1 MKCRIAIIVIFLSLL
16 VTGCTSSIVPTT
28 LTAPP
33 STQPPSTEDT
43 GPTLSDVG
51 ILCDI
56 AEYGDGYLLLT
67 HTGLYTTD
75 ANFRNLK
82 SAGEEWE
89 KLFNPEL
96 KDAGERLFDE
106 HEEFFLRLKLYQNYD
121 EPLFKNLTVTSKG
134 IFFCTTSEGDSY
146 LNGKPW
152 ALSLNASNGSQTSE
166 EVPAIQVADYAGSTY
181 ALCGTKLFKNGEP
194 ITTLHYSYWAD
205 STFLWLQGKLYV
217 HITRAYTDETV
228 NGFYAV
234 GEDGSMVKAFEDLD
248 WRLTVLSTASDGNY
262 AYLLINEMTDEED
275 PHTGERI
282 YIRRLMRT
290 DGTWVEKRDPESGEL
305 IYEGLNYEFLDC
317 PPLLRDDI
325 RVLRMIPK
333 GSNTIL
339 FLTEAGNIQT
349 VSFTPLGYGYGD
361 KLPEETAQES

>member
-16 VTGCTSSIVPTT
+16 ITGCTSSIVPTT

-33 STQPPSTEDT
+33 STQPPSTEDA

-152 ALSLNASNGSQTSE
+152 VLSLNASDGSQASE
-166 EVPAIQVADYAGSTY
+166 EVPAIQVADYAGSTFS
-181 ALCGTKLFKNGEP
+181 LFSTKLFKNDELV
-194 ITTLHYSYWAD
+194 TTFYPYWGD

-217 HITRAYTDETV
+217 HITRAYMDETV

-262 AYLLINEMTDEED
+262 AYFLINEMTDEED
-275 PHTGERI
+275 PNTGRI

-333 GSNTIL
+333 GNDTIL

-361 KLPEETAQES
+361 KLPEEAQES

>member
-1 MKCRIAIIVIFLSLL
+1 MKCKIAVIVIFLSLL

-82 SAGEEWE
+82 SAGEEW
-89 KLFNPEL
+89 
-96 KDAGERLFDE
+96 DRLFDSDD
-106 HEEFFLRLKLYQNYD
+106 EFFFRLKLYQNYD
-121 EPLFKNLTVTSKG
+121 EPVFKNLAVVSDG
-134 IFFCTTSEGDSY
+134 IFFCKVNEVDSFFNGAAWTLPVEDSEASGDAQ
-146 LNGKPW
+146 KPR
-152 ALSLNASNGSQTSE
+152 GVIIRHVT
-166 EVPAIQVADYAGSTY
+166 DYAGSTY

-217 HITRAYTDETV
+217 HITRAYMDETV

-234 GEDGSMVKAFEDLD
+234 GEDGSMVKTFEDLD

-262 AYLLINEMTDEED
+262 AYLLINEMTYEED

-361 KLPEETAQES
+361 KLPEQTE

>member
-1 MKCRIAIIVIFLSLL
+1 MKFRIAIIAIFLSLL
-16 VTGCTSSIVPTT
+16 VTGCISSIVPTT

-33 STQPPSTEDT
+33 STQPPSTEDA

-75 ANFRNLK
+75 ANFRNPK
-82 SAGEEWE
+82 SAGEEW
-89 KLFNPEL
+89 
-96 KDAGERLFDE
+96 DRLFDSDD
-106 HEEFFLRLKLYQNYD
+106 EFFFRLKLYQNYD
-121 EPLFKNLTVTSKG
+121 EPVFKNLTVVSDG
-134 IFFCTTSEGDSY
+134 IFFCKVNEVDSFFNGAAWKLPVEDSEASG
-146 LNGKPW
+146 GAQKPR
-152 ALSLNASNGSQTSE
+152 E
-166 EVPAIQVADYAGSTY
+166 ETIRQVIDYAGSTY
-181 ALCGTKLFKNGEP
+181 ALSGKRLFRDGDCISVLPVGELSFLSMQEKP
-194 ITTLHYSYWAD
+194 YILSSSLLHLD
-205 STFLWLQGKLYV
+205 T
-217 HITRAYTDETV
+217 
-228 NGFYAV
+228 NGFFTFS
-234 GEDGSMVKAFEDLD
+234 EDGSTEKVFDLD

-262 AYLLINEMTDEED
+262 AYLLINEMTYEED
-275 PHTGERI
+275 PNTGERI